1 LIGTNPLE
9 EWMNDPLALTTEL
22 AFVEIIALASVDAV
36 YVPPDI
42 VSVAVLE
49 LVTPAAVEAVIL
61 PVIVSGPAL
70 ALLTPVAAAARTF
83 PVIVKAPAPLLVTPA
98 EVDAVTL
105 PMTLMLPV
113 EELKTAPALVADPA
127 VKFPVIFT
135 VPVEELIMQFEL
147 ITEAPITFPVTLNVP
162 DPEHNTAPPDPALAA
177 VQFPTML
184 AVAGDAA
191 ENVKQFTER
200 VALLCVTFAVN
211 VTPLLRTYVPVPALL
226 NSVQVTFAVIVM
238 TCVVEALASSAAP
251 GTMPPT
257 QVPPALKFPVAAERM
272 SAIFYNP
279 FAKINS

>member
-1 LIGTNPLE
+1 
-9 EWMNDPLALTTEL
+9 MNDPLARTTEL
-22 AFVEIIALASVDAV
+22 ALVEMTALATVDAV

-49 LVTPAAVEAVIL
+49 LVTPAAVEAVML
-61 PVIVSGPAL
+61 PVIVTEPVL
-70 ALLTPVAAAARTF
+70 ALLTPVAAAAMTF

-105 PMTLMLPV
+105 PMTLMVPV
-113 EELKTAPALVADPA
+113 EELNAAPALVADPP

-135 VPVEELIMQFEL
+135 VPVEELTMQFEF
-147 ITEAPITFPVTLNVP
+147 ITDPPITFPVILNVP
-162 DPEHNTAPPDPALAA
+162 EPEHNTAPPDPALAA

-191 ENVKQFTER
+191 ENVKQFMEA
-200 VALLCVTFAVN
+200 VVLLCVTFAVN

-226 NSVQVTFAVIVM
+226 NSVQVTFAVIVI
-238 TCVVEALASSAAP
+238 TCVVEARASSAAP

-257 QVPPALKFPVAAERM
+257 QVAPALKLPVAAERI

-279 FAKINS
+279 FA

>member
-1 LIGTNPLE
+1 
-9 EWMNDPLALTTEL
+9 
-22 AFVEIIALASVDAV
+22 
-36 YVPPDI
+36 
-42 VSVAVLE
+42 
-49 LVTPAAVEAVIL
+49 
-61 PVIVSGPAL
+61 
-70 ALLTPVAAAARTF
+70 
-83 PVIVKAPAPLLVTPA
+83 
-98 EVDAVTL
+98 
-105 PMTLMLPV
+105 MTLMVPV
-113 EELKTAPALVADPA
+113 EKLKAAPALVADPA

-135 VPVEELIMQFEL
+135 VPVEELTMQFEFVA
-147 ITEAPITFPVTLNVP
+147 EPPITFPVTLNVP
-162 DPEHNTAPPDPALAA
+162 DPEHNTAPPDPVVAP

-238 TCVVEALASSAAP
+238 TCVVDALASSPTP

-257 QVPPALKFPVAAERM
+257 QVAPALKLPVAAERI
-272 SAIFYNP
+272 SAIFYRP